1 MTYTDWSTTP
11 PAQPPRQSEPTDWTP
26 RQPRKKGV
34 GTKVLAIGGSVV
46 GAGVVALAGLTGF
59 FGPPEPEIGNCVTET
74 GQNTWDVVD
83 CGSNQATYKVIGVD
97 DEQLT
102 FLDFKTSTA
111 VCSSFATA
119 KYTLWVGPDGGL
131 GTVYCAEP
139 LHASSPL

>member
-1 MTYTDWSTTP
+1 
-11 PAQPPRQSEPTDWTP
+11 
-26 RQPRKKGV
+26 V

-59 FGPPEPEIGNCVTET
+59 FGPAEPEIGNCVTET

-83 CGSNQATYKVIGVD
+83 CGSTQATYKVIGVD
-97 DEQLT
+97 DERRT
-102 FLDFKTSTA
+102 YPDFQTSTD

-119 KYTLWVGPDGGL
+119 GYTLWVGPDGGL

-139 LHASSPL
+139 LDASPAL